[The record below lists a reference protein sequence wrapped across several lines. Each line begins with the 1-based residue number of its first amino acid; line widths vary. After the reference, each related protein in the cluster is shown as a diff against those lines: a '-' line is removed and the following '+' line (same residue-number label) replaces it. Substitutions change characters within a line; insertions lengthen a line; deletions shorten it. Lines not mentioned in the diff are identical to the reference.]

1 MDANTL
7 WFLGAYTAGTVFGLY
22 MGFKGGVRKG
32 AYTTVEH
39 LIETN
44 CLRTRKTSDGDV
56 EILAL
61 DEE

>member
-22 MGFKGGVRKG
+22 MGFKGGVRQG

-39 LIETN
+39 LIATN
-44 CLRTRKTSDGDV
+44 CLKTRKTSDGDV